1 MLKKLNDAMVKVVSD
16 PAVVK
21 KFADLSADARP
32 STPAALAAVLERE
45 DKVVVPLIRK
55 LGIKAE

>member
-1 MLKKLNDAMVKVVSD
+1 VLRQLNDAMVKVVSD

-32 STPAALAAVLERE
+32 STPEALAAVLDRE
-45 DKVVVPLIRK
+45 DKVIVPLIRK

>member
-1 MLKKLNDAMVKVVSD
+1 MVKVMSD
-16 PAVVK
+16 PVVVVK

-32 STPAALAAVLERE
+32 STPEALAAVLDRE
-45 DKVVVPLIRK
+45 DKVIVPLIRK